1 MIPRWLK
8 ACGSNA
14 AVSSR
19 HLEFSLQKYMEDTK
33 QFVPCLKSVE
43 DIKQQEKDQIL
54 ERLINEGL
62 YISSACNKLIS
73 ASFLKKMNYIL
84 KKELPPKISIGVQ
97 EC

>member
-1 MIPRWLK
+1 
-8 ACGSNA
+8 
-14 AVSSR
+14 
-19 HLEFSLQKYMEDTK
+19 MEDTK
-33 QFVPCLKSVE
+33 QFVSCLKSVE

-84 KKELPPKISIGVQ
+84 KKELPRRYRLVCKNVDPM
-97 EC
+97 